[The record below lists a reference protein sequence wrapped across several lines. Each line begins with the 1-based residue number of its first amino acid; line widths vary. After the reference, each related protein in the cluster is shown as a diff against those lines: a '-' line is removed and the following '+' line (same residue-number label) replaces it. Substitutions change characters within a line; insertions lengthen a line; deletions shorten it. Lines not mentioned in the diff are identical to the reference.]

1 MAEAAVYLDH
11 AATSPLRAEV
21 ADALAE
27 VHSAGLGNPSGAH
40 RLARAARRRLDEAR
54 DEVAAVLGRSPGEV
68 VFTSGGT
75 EADNL
80 AVLGVVG
87 ASDVPG
93 ATAVC
98 GATEHHAVLDAVAAA
113 GGLVAPV
120 DRAGRVD
127 TAALRRHLEE
137 LGPRAVLVSVM
148 LANNETGVVADLE
161 AVAGAVDGRALLHT
175 DAVAA
180 ARWLA
185 LPSAAAPAD
194 LVSVTAH
201 KLGGPVGIGALAVPA
216 RAGLAA
222 RQIGGGQERG
232 RRSGTVDVA
241 GAVALATALRLASEE
256 RVQVGERVGK
266 LRDRLAAGLVAS
278 VPGLV
283 ETVPEGVE
291 RTAGTCHVCVPGVA
305 SEAVLFLLDEAGI
318 CASAASSCSSGAQQ
332 ASHVLAAMGV
342 VADLQRGSLRL
353 SLGPATTDAE
363 VDAALAAVP
372 AAVHRLREQP

>member
-1 MAEAAVYLDH
+1 
-11 AATSPLRAEV
+11 
-21 ADALAE
+21 
-27 VHSAGLGNPSGAH
+27 
-40 RLARAARRRLDEAR
+40 
-54 DEVAAVLGRSPGEV
+54 
-68 VFTSGGT
+68 
-75 EADNL
+75 
-80 AVLGVVG
+80 
-87 ASDVPG
+87 
-93 ATAVC
+93 
-98 GATEHHAVLDAVAAA
+98 
-113 GGLVAPV
+113 
-120 DRAGRVD
+120 
-127 TAALRRHLEE
+127 
-137 LGPRAVLVSVM
+137 
-148 LANNETGVVADLE
+148 
-161 AVAGAVDGRALLHT
+161 
-175 DAVAA
+175 
-180 ARWLA
+180 
-185 LPSAAAPAD
+185 
-194 LVSVTAH
+194 
-201 KLGGPVGIGALAVPA
+201 
-216 RAGLAA
+216 
-222 RQIGGGQERG
+222 
-232 RRSGTVDVA
+232 VA

-372 AAVHRLREQP
+372 AAVHRLREHP